1 MNAKWMIATV
11 ALFAALVLPL
21 SVFAKHD
28 TDLPINGDFQ
38 GAPSGYS
45 PAPGWTLTA
54 DGGNARILPTHDRDD
69 FMLELRATPSRS
81 QSVISELHQLPGNML
96 KLELKVRGNGKASF
110 GYEAFDA
117 SQRTL
122 SADSQ
127 TLSLTQYEQE
137 RKEYFTLP
145 PQAKYVRIRLTA
157 EAGGTATFHD
167 VEAEVSNDRT
177 PASIPAPK
185 PSPAPIPAPT
195 PATISA
201 PTIAPPPAPA
211 PSNVPM
217 HPAPPPHHAYV
228 KPLQDDARYAYHTL
242 GQDEHFEVSVPIGED
257 VDFELF
263 ENSRGGRRWQLV
275 SYDSNICRVKL
286 ERDYDG
292 HFPNRRYKAEIEL
305 KARRPG
311 KTSVVFSCGTKKVTI
326 HFTAL

>member
-1 MNAKWMIATV
+1 MMNTKRMIVTV
-11 ALFAALVLPL
+11 VFIAALVVPI
-21 SVFAKHD
+21 SAFADHD
-28 TDLPINGDFQ
+28 VDLPINGDFR

-69 FMLELRATPSRS
+69 FMLELRAEPSRS

-96 KLELKVRGNGKASF
+96 KLELKVRGSGKASF

-122 SADSQ
+122 ISADSQ
-127 TLSLTQYEQE
+127 TMSLTQYDQE
-137 RKEYFTLP
+137 RKQYFPLP
-145 PQAKYVRIRLTA
+145 SQAKYVRIRLTA
-157 EAGGTATFHD
+157 ESGSTAMFHD
-167 VEAEVSNDRT
+167 VDAEVSYN
-177 PASIPAPK
+177 PAVTTAPAPV
-185 PSPAPIPAPT
+185 PAPMPAPT

-228 KPLQDDARYAYHTL
+228 KPLQDDAHYAYHTL
-242 GQDEHFEVSVPIGED
+242 GQDEHFEVSVPVGED

-275 SYDSNICRVKL
+275 SYDSSICRVKL
-286 ERDYDG
+286 EHDYDG
-292 HFPNRRYKAEIEL
+292 HFPNRRYKTEIEL
-305 KARRPG
+305 KARRRG
-311 KTSVVFSCGTKKVTI
+311 KTTVVFSNGEKKVTI